1 MKRTI
6 DLFLDVYKRQGK
18 TLLLVK
24 DSFANCFV
32 PFLTEHFDKI
42 IMIDYRYGK
51 MAMGNLLS
59 SNSDITD
66 VLVLYNTEKFLQNKK
81 LEKLADIRKGES
93 TMKEFDMND
102 LLG

>member
-1 MKRTI
+1 
-6 DLFLDVYKRQGK
+6 
-18 TLLLVK
+18 
-24 DSFANCFV
+24 
-32 PFLTEHFDKI
+32 
-42 IMIDYRYGK
+42 
-51 MAMGNLLS
+51 MGNLLS

-81 LEKLADIRKGES
+81 LEKLSDIRKGES